1 MQINGFEIEEYNIY
15 NIPEGATRWTC
26 PVCSHTRKKSNEKCM
41 SVFWDTGLGQCNH
54 CGARVQ
60 LHTYKKKTRDKTYV
74 RPQNI
79 NTTNLSDKVVKWF
92 ESRGISQQ
100 TLKNARISDCITNMP
115 TKNGVKKRTAIM
127 FNYYLD
133 GELINV
139 KYRDAEKN
147 FKLISGAEKIFYNI
161 DNIRTSKICVVT
173 EGEIDCLSFM
183 EVGIMDVVS
192 IPNGSSLKSVNLD
205 YLDSAIEYFDN
216 KDWIYLALD
225 TDAPGLN
232 TRKEFIRRLGAER
245 CKIIEFGEYKDANEV
260 LMNLGAQALRDCFDN
275 AKEVPIENVS
285 SLRDWEKDYDDFLVN
300 GMSGGYKI
308 GKPYFDDIFST
319 YTGQFITVTGIPS
332 CVTGDTE
339 VLMRDGSTKQIK
351 DIIIGDEIVSISKE
365 YKAENDV
372 VINKWNSGIKDV
384 YELKLQSGKT
394 IKATKEHGF
403 LSFDGWRRFKN
414 INIGDFIAVK
424 NNVEFDSNTIN
435 VDIIKL
441 AALWIAEGN
450 KNHNSFYF
458 SSSLEE
464 LILDVKDIC
473 RRNGLRYSHDG
484 KYGHIIS
491 EIKKLS
497 TDKKRYISNMS
508 YTYRKRNG
516 VSFEE
521 SVLMAEKK
529 YNKRIKDKNS
539 LFNPMDVLNKLGLIG
554 MKTDTLR
561 VPNEILKQNNDNVAH
576 FLNYLFACDGWFY
589 GEMIG
594 YSSNSKGL
602 CLDVSSLLSRFGITS
617 YVNLKK
623 VKYNGGI
630 NDSYVVNIN
639 GYDNVKIFRDKIG
652 IIGKNDRIDKYLSGC
667 KNIVSSKL
675 RDYVPSSVKTDFMHG
690 DKYYKKNFGFHI
702 SKNDKSKKRF
712 SRKLASIIAH
722 HENNTE
728 LINKTSNNV
737 RWEQVVG
744 ITYLGKVETY
754 DIEVK
759 KNHNFIANE
768 IVVHNS
774 GKSDWVDEMC
784 IGYNREYGWK
794 IAYASP
800 ENKPNVIHAS
810 KIEAKLVGQ
819 WVKTKEQINTGW
831 HQMAKKFID
840 DNFKFI
846 DLERYSL
853 TSVLEK
859 AKALIRKFGIKVLV
873 IDPYNKIRLIESLN
887 KSITDYTNDY
897 LATIDEFARV
907 NDILVILVA
916 HPRKPEKGEKN
927 YEPSFYDIKGGG
939 EFFDMSPHG
948 LLVHR
953 DFELNMVKVKVLKC
967 KFAHLGENNAHCWF
981 KWNRDNGRFSMYKN
995 HNEDPMLCSSLIE
1008 DNTNIFAE
1016 EVKSQSDLPFEPIDD
1031 LPF

>member
-15 NIPEGATRWTC
+15 NIPEGVTRWTC
-26 PVCSHTRKKSNEKCM
+26 PVCSHTRKKRNEKCM

-161 DNIRTSKICVVT
+161 DNIRTSKTCVIT
-173 EGEIDCLSFM
+173 EGEMDCLSFM

-192 IPNGSSLKSVNLD
+192 IPNGSSLKSVNMD
-205 YLDSAIEYFDN
+205 YLDSSIEYFDN
-216 KDWIYLALD
+216 KEWIYLALD

-275 AKEVPIENVS
+275 AKEVPIEHVS

-300 GMSGGYKI
+300 GMNGGYKI
-308 GKPYFDDIFST
+308 GMPYFDDIFST

-332 CVTGDTE
+332 
-339 VLMRDGSTKQIK
+339 
-351 DIIIGDEIVSISKE
+351 
-365 YKAENDV
+365 
-372 VINKWNSGIKDV
+372 
-384 YELKLQSGKT
+384 
-394 IKATKEHGF
+394 
-403 LSFDGWRRFKN
+403 
-414 INIGDFIAVK
+414 
-424 NNVEFDSNTIN
+424 
-435 VDIIKL
+435 
-441 AALWIAEGN
+441 
-450 KNHNSFYF
+450 
-458 SSSLEE
+458 
-464 LILDVKDIC
+464 
-473 RRNGLRYSHDG
+473 
-484 KYGHIIS
+484 
-491 EIKKLS
+491 
-497 TDKKRYISNMS
+497 
-508 YTYRKRNG
+508 
-516 VSFEE
+516 
-521 SVLMAEKK
+521 
-529 YNKRIKDKNS
+529 
-539 LFNPMDVLNKLGLIG
+539 
-554 MKTDTLR
+554 
-561 VPNEILKQNNDNVAH
+561 
-576 FLNYLFACDGWFY
+576 
-589 GEMIG
+589 
-594 YSSNSKGL
+594 
-602 CLDVSSLLSRFGITS
+602 
-617 YVNLKK
+617 
-623 VKYNGGI
+623 
-630 NDSYVVNIN
+630 
-639 GYDNVKIFRDKIG
+639 
-652 IIGKNDRIDKYLSGC
+652 
-667 KNIVSSKL
+667 
-675 RDYVPSSVKTDFMHG
+675 
-690 DKYYKKNFGFHI
+690 
-702 SKNDKSKKRF
+702 
-712 SRKLASIIAH
+712 
-722 HENNTE
+722 
-728 LINKTSNNV
+728 
-737 RWEQVVG
+737 
-744 ITYLGKVETY
+744 
-754 DIEVK
+754 
-759 KNHNFIANE
+759 
-768 IVVHNS
+768 S
-774 GKSDWVDEMC
+774 GKSDWTDAMC
-784 IGYNREYGWK
+784 LGYNRLYGWK

-800 ENKPNVIHAS
+800 ENKPNVIHAA
-810 KIEAKLVGQ
+810 KLEAKLVGQ
-819 WVKTKEQINTGW
+819 WVKTQEQINTGW
-831 HQMAKKFID
+831 HQKAKKFID

>member
-60 LHTYKKKTRDKTYV
+60 LHTYKKKTRDKPYV

-100 TLKNARISDCITNMP
+100 TLKNARISDCVTNMP

-435 VDIIKL
+435 
-441 AALWIAEGN
+441 AEGN

-473 RRNGLRYSHDG
+473 RRNGLRY
-484 KYGHIIS
+484 
-491 EIKKLS
+491 
-497 TDKKRYISNMS
+497 
-508 YTYRKRNG
+508 
-516 VSFEE
+516 
-521 SVLMAEKK
+521 
-529 YNKRIKDKNS
+529 
-539 LFNPMDVLNKLGLIG
+539 
-554 MKTDTLR
+554 
-561 VPNEILKQNNDNVAH
+561 
-576 FLNYLFACDGWFY
+576 
-589 GEMIG
+589 
-594 YSSNSKGL
+594 
-602 CLDVSSLLSRFGITS
+602 
-617 YVNLKK
+617 
-623 VKYNGGI
+623 
-630 NDSYVVNIN
+630 
-639 GYDNVKIFRDKIG
+639 
-652 IIGKNDRIDKYLSGC
+652 
-667 KNIVSSKL
+667 
-675 RDYVPSSVKTDFMHG
+675 
-690 DKYYKKNFGFHI
+690 
-702 SKNDKSKKRF
+702 
-712 SRKLASIIAH
+712 
-722 HENNTE
+722 ENNTE

-784 IGYNREYGWK
+784 IGYNKEYGWK

-831 HQMAKKFID
+831 HQKAKKFID

-846 DLERYSL
+846 DLEKYSL

-1008 DNTNIFAE
+1008 DNSNIFAE
-1016 EVKSQSDLPFEPIDD
+1016 MERKSQSDLPFEPIND